1 MAAIAAFRKPADKW
15 TRLDPPPEAHYG
27 LREGLERQQCPSVM
41 FQLVSMEGYTTG
53 ELFFSV
59 SPCSRGSTDSWCYK
73 PIAQRAAEGSGI
85 SSPMREL
92 KLLLQAVVALCRTLA
107 CLTSLAVR
115 NSLSSAHSEALTG
128 RRTNCPFPCFC
139 QHRLMAS
146 KLSRDSQDAGHL
158 CYLASPLTWEVV
170 RFSLAQSCRMDQ
182 WCCCK
187 RHPLW
192 ASPFPLNEKLPETQT
207 NTNSH
212 YKIPWTRISNIL
224 HHLSPSIVKPALS
237 VPLQTNFK
245 WFHSIGFVHSTLRF
259 EL

>member
-1 MAAIAAFRKPADKW
+1 MAAIAPFRKPADKW

-73 PIAQRAAEGSGI
+73 PIAQRAAEGSGV
-85 SSPMREL
+85 SSPVREL

-107 CLTSLAVR
+107 CLTSSAVR
-115 NSLSSAHSEALTG
+115 NSLSSVRSEALTG

-146 KLSRDSQDAGHL
+146 KLSQDSQDAGHL
-158 CYLASPLTWEVV
+158 RYLASPLTVGGGRLLLGSEPQDGSVV
-170 RFSLAQSCRMDQ
+170 LLQASSSVRKSFPFEWKVTWNTEKHKQSL
-182 WCCCK
+182 
-187 RHPLW
+187 
-192 ASPFPLNEKLPETQT
+192 
-207 NTNSH
+207 
-212 YKIPWTRISNIL
+212 
-224 HHLSPSIVKPALS
+224 
-237 VPLQTNFK
+237 
-245 WFHSIGFVHSTLRF
+245 
-259 EL
+259 